1 MAISVGSVEV
11 DVIPNTQGIYQRLQ
25 RALVPAATR
34 AGEDAGSAAGRSF
47 GPAMQRQVGDVGLRI
62 GQQIGSRIAAR
73 ITAEIRGSLRQGVT
87 QGGAAARP
95 AATRQGEETG
105 GAFARAARA
114 RIQAAF
120 RSLPDIT
127 VGADTSEADADLQA
141 LRVRMESLAS
151 KRIGVDIDAET
162 ARAEITEIEEQLRRL
177 GASHPDVTVRADTAR
192 ARAELAAVREEIDR
206 ISANPGRIRLETD
219 GSFGQ
224 RLRAQVQAAEA
235 SLPNIN
241 IGADTSPAQAEIAS
255 LRGQLTALSD
265 QRIGIDIDAA
275 TALARITE
283 IQGRLQRLS
292 ASDADVAV
300 RVDAASAMAQLAVVQ
315 AMVTRLDGQTA
326 RVNVSTTGAVG
337 AILHLAVAIGGLAL
351 IPAIPVLAAGIGAI
365 GSAAVAASVGVGA
378 LAAVAVPAII
388 SIAGVLQAQK
398 AAQDAASNATIKGAQ
413 ASGQGA
419 SKALQMAGAQ
429 QALASAHR
437 NAARQI
443 TQAEQGIADA
453 VRSAAEANLRAAQ
466 QVKQARQSLAD
477 AVEQAADRQR
487 DSAEAVTRAEESL
500 ADAQR
505 TSRQAQQ
512 DLTQARRDA
521 AQQLS
526 DLADRVANAELSE
539 RDAVLDVQEA
549 RTRLQAVSAAG
560 SKATVV
566 EQQRA
571 QLAYDQSV
579 QRLKEQ
585 KAETKA
591 LASEKKKADKAGVEG
606 SDTVKEAQE
615 RIAAAEKAVA
625 DQGKALVKARQD
637 AARQNVKSQQDIAEA
652 QEKVAESQRNVATTQ
667 ADGARSVQRA
677 QESLAAAQQS
687 AADSVASAQRQVASA
702 AQSAAG
708 GVDQA
713 AVAQAKY
720 QAELAKLTPAARGT
734 FNAFMS
740 LRTAFSAWSKSLQPQ
755 VMPIFTRAL
764 NGLKNSLPGLTPFV
778 LAAARAISGLQ
789 DRVSAGFKS
798 PWWKGFKKDLA
809 GSVEPAITGLG
820 VAFGRL
826 FKGMGGLVQAFLPHM
841 DTISSILQRVTGR
854 FANWATNLKGS
865 PAFEA
870 FLEYSAEMAP
880 ILASALRDMLGAV
893 LRVAKALAPAA
904 TIVYIAFGAVARVIG
919 TVAEQLPWLIQLIY
933 SVWIATKLWTLAMI
947 AFNFVLAANPITLI
961 IIAVVAL
968 VAAVVYAYKNFGWFR
983 TAVDAVWSALKT
995 GALAV
1000 WNGVL
1005 KPTFS
1010 AIWTGLQTIGR
1021 WAMWLW
1027 ENALG
1032 PAFRAIWTAAKILL
1046 TVVVVAVILPI
1057 IVAFKILGAIGRWLW
1072 EKAIGPA
1079 FKQIARDA
1087 IWLWKS
1093 VLSPVFG
1100 WIGEKAKWLWNNAV
1114 KPAFSAFKAG
1124 MKGVGDDARSLWRN
1138 VISPVFGWIGDRGKW
1153 LWNVALK
1160 PQFELI
1166 KKGLRAVGDSFRTAK
1181 TYIDEQ
1187 WSKLSGIAKKP
1198 VAFLVNTVYNDHLL
1212 PTWNTVAK
1220 AFGAPTLDKVKGFAR
1235 GGILPGQSSY
1245 RQGDS
1250 HLVPM
1255 RLGEGVAVS
1264 EAMRDP
1270 YERARLLAVNKAAM
1284 RGQSLQ
1290 PFQQE
1295 GFAKGGIFDWVKGAA
1310 GKTVDLAKAGV
1321 GWLKDGVKA
1330 SAQAGLNKVV
1340 KPLLAKI
1347 AGSKSLYR
1355 DMISG
1360 IPKKMISTIVDFGG
1374 KADGK
1379 LESAGIG
1386 GGGFKSGL
1394 KWARTQHG
1402 LPYQWGGN
1410 GNPSWDCSGLVSAIE
1425 SVIRGQKPHR
1435 RWATGAFSGKT
1446 APPGWQLGGKS
1457 PYMIGITNAGVG
1469 HTAGTIN
1476 GVNVESRGGDG
1487 VVIGSK
1493 ARSYKDNLFTH
1504 QYAYKGTYDQG
1515 GYLQPGLNLAYNGT
1529 GRPEPVFTT
1538 AQASALSRGTT
1549 GGPSRFEGDLFLD
1562 SGEFLGRV
1570 RGEAAQ
1576 VVDGRFGELTQTLR
1590 AGRRA

>member
-11 DVIPNTQGIYQRLQ
+11 DVIPNTRGIYQRLKS
-25 RALVPAATR
+25 ALVPAATR
-34 AGEDAGSAAGRSF
+34 AGSDAGDAAGRAF
-47 GPAMQRQVGDVGLRI
+47 GPAMQAQVAGVGLQVGRQI
-62 GQQIGSRIAAR
+62 GQQIAAQ
-73 ITAEIRGSLRQGVT
+73 ITAQIRTSLTQGIR

-95 AATRQGEETG
+95 AATRQGDETG

-141 LRVRMESLAS
+141 LRVRMEALAS
-151 KRIGVDIDAET
+151 KRIGVDIDAAA
-162 ARAEITEIEEQLRRL
+162 ARTEITEIEEQLRRL

-206 ISANPGRIRLETD
+206 ISANPGHIRLETD

-265 QRIGIDIDAA
+265 QRVGIDIDAA
-275 TALARITE
+275 TALARVSE
-283 IQGRLQRLS
+283 IQARLQRLS

-326 RVNVSTTGAVG
+326 RVNVNTTGAVG
-337 AILHLAVAIGGLAL
+337 AVLHLAVAIGGLAL
-351 IPAIPVLAAGIGAI
+351 IPAIPVLTAGIGAI
-365 GSAAVAASVGVGA
+365 GSAAVAAAVGVGA

-398 AAQDAASNATIKGAQ
+398 AAQDAASAATIKGAQ

-443 TQAEQGIADA
+443 KQAQQGVEDA
-453 VRSAAEANLRAAQ
+453 VRSASEANRRAAQ
-466 QVKQARQSLAD
+466 QVKQAQQSLAD
-477 AVEQAADRQR
+477 AVQQAADRQR

-505 TSRQAQQ
+505 TARQAQQ
-512 DLTQARRDA
+512 DLTRARRDA
-521 AQQLS
+521 SEQLAE
-526 DLADRVANAELSE
+526 LADRVANAQLSE

-549 RTRLQAVSAAG
+549 RARLQAVQAAG
-560 SKATVV
+560 SKATLL

-571 QLAYDQSV
+571 QLAYDQAV

-591 LASEKKKADKAGVEG
+591 LSDEKKKADKAGVEG

-625 DQGKALVKARQD
+625 DQGKALAKARED
-637 AARQNVKSQQDIAEA
+637 AARQNIRSQQDIAEA
-652 QEKVAESQRNVATTQ
+652 QEKVAESQRNVASTQ

-740 LRTAFSAWSKSLQPQ
+740 LRTAFRSWSESLQPQ
-755 VMPIFTRAL
+755 VMPLFTRAL
-764 NGLKNSLPGLTPFV
+764 IGLKNSLPGLTPFV
-778 LAAARAISGLQ
+778 LAAARAIGVLQ

-798 PWWKGFKKDLA
+798 PWWQEFKADLA
-809 GSVEPAITGLG
+809 GATGPAIEGLG
-820 VAFGRL
+820 VSFGRI
-826 FKGMGGLVQAFLPHM
+826 FKGMAGVIQAFLPHM
-841 DTISSILQRVTGR
+841 NSISRRMQEITGR
-854 FANWATNLKGS
+854 FATWGTSLKGS
-865 PAFEA
+865 EKFEG
-870 FLEYSAEMAP
+870 FLAYSSRMAP
-880 ILASALRDMLGAV
+880 VLATSIGDISSAFYQMAKAVSPLSGPVLKALGAV
-893 LRVAKALAPAA
+893 ASA
-904 TIVYIAFGAVARVIG
+904 IAEIAR
-919 TVAEQLPWLIQLIY
+919 ELPWLIQLFY
-933 SVWIATKLWTLAMI
+933 AVWVATKLWTLAMI
-947 AFNFVLAANPITLI
+947 AFNLVMAANPITLI
-961 IIAVVAL
+961 VIAIVAL
-968 VAAVVYAYKNFGWFR
+968 VAAVVYAYRNFETFR
-983 TAVDAVWSALKT
+983 NIVDAVWNGIKTVVLWVWENALKP
-995 GALAV
+995 A
-1000 WNGVL
+1000 
-1005 KPTFS
+1005 FEH
-1010 AIWTGLQTIGR
+1010 IWAALQTVGR

-1027 ENALG
+1027 EKAIS
-1032 PAFRAIWTAAKILL
+1032 PAFKFIWTAAKILL
-1046 TVVVVAVILPI
+1046 TIIVITVFLPI
-1057 IVAFKILGAIGRWLW
+1057 IAV
-1072 EKAIGPA
+1072 
-1079 FKQIARDA
+1079 FKQLAKVGM
-1087 IWLWKS
+1087 WLWKS

-1100 WIGEKAKWLWNNAV
+1100 WIGGKAKWLWSNALKPQFDLIRKGIGLVGDGAKWLWNSAV
-1114 KPAFSAFKAG
+1114 KPAF
-1124 MKGVGDDARSLWRN
+1124 N
-1138 VISPVFGWIGDRGKW
+1138 WIADKGKW
-1153 LWNVALK
+1153 LWDRGLK
-1160 PQFELI
+1160 PQFEQI
-1166 KKGLRAVGDSFRTAK
+1166 KKGLKLVADGFGTAK
-1181 TYIDEQ
+1181 KYISEQ
-1187 WSKLSGIAKKP
+1187 WSKLSAITKKP
-1198 VAFLVNTVYNDHLL
+1198 VAFLVNTVYNDHLV
-1212 PTWNTVAK
+1212 PTWNKVAS
-1220 AFGAPTLDKVKGFAR
+1220 AFGAPTLDKAKGFTR
-1235 GGILPGQSSY
+1235 GGILPGQSTY
-1245 RQGDS
+1245 RQGDDQ
-1250 HLVPM
+1250 LVPM
-1255 RLGEGVAVS
+1255 RRGEGVYVS

-1270 YERARLLAVNKAAM
+1270 YERARLHAVNSAAM
-1284 RGQSLQ
+1284 RGQSLSQ
-1290 PFQQE
+1290 FQ
-1295 GFAKGGIFDWVKGAA
+1295 GFAKGGIFDWI
-1310 GKTVDLAKAGV
+1310 GKTASKGVDLAKAGV
-1321 GWLKDGVKA
+1321 SWLKDGIKA

-1340 KPLLAKI
+1340 KPLLDKI
-1347 AGSKSLYR
+1347 AGSKSAYR

-1360 IPKKMISTIVDFGG
+1360 IPKKMISTILDFGG
-1374 KADGK
+1374 KADSK
-1379 LESAGIG
+1379 MEAAGIG
-1386 GGGFKSGL
+1386 GGGFKAGL

-1446 APPGWQLGGKS
+1446 APSGWQLGGKS

-1487 VVIGSK
+1487 VVIGSR
-1493 ARSYKDNLFTH
+1493 ARSYKDSLFTH

-1538 AQASALSRGTT
+1538 QQANALSRGTL
-1549 GGPSRFEGDLFLD
+1549 GGPSRFEGDLYLD
-1562 SGEFLGRV
+1562 SGEWLGRV
-1570 RGEAAQ
+1570 RGEANH
-1576 VVDGRFGELTQTLR
+1576 VVDGRFGQLTQALN
-1590 AGRRA
+1590 AGGGL

>member
-1 MAISVGSVEV
+1 MSSSIS
-11 DVIPNTQGIYQRLQ
+11 NTI
-25 RALVPAATR
+25 
-34 AGEDAGSAAGRSF
+34 GE
-47 GPAMQRQVGDVGLRI
+47 RI
-62 GQQIGSRIAAR
+62 GQQIGQQIANR
-73 ITAEIRGSLRQGVT
+73 ITAEIRRSLTQGIR

-95 AATRQGEETG
+95 SAVRQGDETG
-105 GAFARAARA
+105 GAFSRAMKTRLE
-114 RIQAAF
+114 AAF
-120 RSLPDIT
+120 RSLPKINID
-127 VGADTSEADADLQA
+127 ANTSEADADLQA
-141 LRVRMESLAS
+141 LRVRMETLAN
-151 KRIGVDIDAET
+151 K
-162 ARAEITEIEEQLRRL
+162 
-177 GASHPDVTVRADTAR
+177 
-192 ARAELAAVREEIDR
+192 
-206 ISANPGRIRLETD
+206 
-219 GSFGQ
+219 
-224 RLRAQVQAAEA
+224 
-235 SLPNIN
+235 
-241 IGADTSPAQAEIAS
+241 
-255 LRGQLTALSD
+255 
-265 QRIGIDIDAA
+265 RIGIDIDAA
-275 TALARITE
+275 AAKAEIKLIEAELTRLGARHPNVQVRADTAAARAE
-283 IQGRLQRLS
+283 L
-292 ASDADVAV
+292 VAV
-300 RVDAASAMAQLAVVQ
+300 RAAISAVD
-315 AMVTRLDGQTA
+315 GKTA
-326 RVNVSTTGAVG
+326 RVNVNTTGAVG
-337 AILHLAVAIGGLAL
+337 AVLHLAVAIGGLAL
-351 IPAIPVLAAGIGAI
+351 IPAIPVLAAGIGSI
-365 GSAAVAASVGVGA
+365 GSAAVAAGVGVGA

-466 QVKQARQSLAD
+466 QVKHARQSLAD

-521 AQQLS
+521 AQQLT

-606 SDTVKEAQE
+606 SDTVREAQE
-615 RIAAAEKAVA
+615 RIAAAEKDVA
-625 DQGKALVKARQD
+625 DQGKALATARQD

-652 QEKVAESQRNVATTQ
+652 QEKVAESQRNVSATQ

-734 FNAFMS
+734 FDAFTS
-740 LRTAFSAWSKSLQPQ
+740 LRTAFKAWSVSLQPQ
-755 VMPIFTRAL
+755 VMPLFTRAL
-764 NGLKNSLPGLTPFV
+764 IGLKNSLPGLTPFV
-778 LAAARAISGLQ
+778 LAAARAIGELQ

-798 PWWKGFKKDLA
+798 PWWKEFKTDLA
-809 GSVEPAITGLG
+809 GSTEPAIVGLG
-820 VAFGRL
+820 ASFGRI
-826 FKGMGGLVQAFLPHM
+826 FKGMGGVVQAFLPHM
-841 DTISSILQRVTGR
+841 DSISRRMQEITGR
-854 FANWATNLKGS
+854 FATWGTSLKGS
-865 PAFEA
+865 EKFEGFLAYSSRMGPVLAKAVGDISSAF
-870 FLEYSAEMAP
+870 YQMAKAVSP
-880 ILASALRDMLGAV
+880 LSGPVLKALGAV
-893 LRVAKALAPAA
+893 ASA
-904 TIVYIAFGAVARVIG
+904 IAEIAR
-919 TVAEQLPWLIQLIY
+919 ELPWLIQLFY
-933 SVWIATKLWTLAMI
+933 AVWVVTKLWTLAMI
-947 AFNFVLAANPITLI
+947 AFNLVLAANPITLI

-968 VAAVVYAYKNFGWFR
+968 VAAVVYAYKNFETFR
-983 TAVDAVWSALKT
+983 NIVNAAWAGIQAAALF
-995 GALAV
+995 A

-1057 IVAFKILGAIGRWLW
+1057 IVAFRILGAIGRWLW

-1079 FKQIARDA
+1079 FKQIGRDA
-1087 IWLWKS
+1087 TWLWKS

-1100 WIGEKAKWLWNNAV
+1100 WIGDKAKWLWNNAV
-1114 KPAFSAFKAG
+1114 KPAFNAFKAG

-1166 KKGLRAVGDSFRTAK
+1166 KKGLKAVGDSFRTTK
-1181 TYIDEQ
+1181 NYIDEQ

-1198 VAFLVNTVYNDHLL
+1198 VTFIIDQVYNKGIRGV
-1212 PTWNTVAK
+1212 WNAVAG
-1220 AFGAPTLDKVKGFAR
+1220 AFGAPKLDKFTGFAR
-1235 GGILPGQSSY
+1235 GGILPGQSTY
-1245 RQGDS
+1245 RQGDDQ
-1250 HLVPM
+1250 LVPM
-1255 RLGEGVAVS
+1255 RRGEGVYVS
-1264 EAMRDP
+1264 EAMKNP
-1270 YERARLLAVNKAAM
+1270 YERARLHAVNQAAM
-1284 RGQSLQ
+1284 QGKPLTPYQ
-1290 PFQQE
+1290 
-1295 GFAKGGIFDWVKGAA
+1295 GFAKGGIFDWVGKAA
-1310 GKTVDLAKAGV
+1310 GKTVDLAKTGV
-1321 GWLKDGVKA
+1321 SWLKDGVKA

-1386 GGGFKSGL
+1386 GGGFKAGL

-1410 GNPSWDCSGLVSAIE
+1410 GNPSWDCSGLTSAIE

-1457 PYMIGITNAGVG
+1457 PYMIGITNSGVG

-1493 ARSYKDNLFTH
+1493 ARSYMDPLFTH
-1504 QYAYKGTYDQG
+1504 QYAYTGTYDQG

-1576 VVDGRFGELTQTLR
+1576 VVDGRFGQLTQVLN
-1590 AGRRA
+1590 AGGGR

>member
-11 DVIPNTQGIYQRLQ
+11 DVIPNTQGIHQRLQ

-62 GQQIGSRIAAR
+62 GQQIGSQIAAR

-151 KRIGVDIDAET
+151 KRIGVDIDAAA

-283 IQGRLQRLS
+283 IQARLQRLS

-398 AAQDAASNATIKGAQ
+398 AAQDAASAATIKGAQ

-487 DSAEAVTRAEESL
+487 DAAEAVTRAEESL

-521 AQQLS
+521 AQQLA

-549 RTRLQAVSAAG
+549 RTRLQTVTAAG

-585 KAETKA
+585 KAETKS
-591 LASEKKKADKAGVEG
+591 LAAEKKKADKAGIEG

-615 RIAAAEKAVA
+615 RIAAAEKAAA
-625 DQGKALVKARQD
+625 DQGKALAKARQD

-652 QEKVAESQRNVATTQ
+652 QEKVAESQRNVASTQ

-734 FNAFMS
+734 FDAFMS

-764 NGLKNSLPGLTPFV
+764 TGLKNSLPGLTPFV
-778 LAAARAISGLQ
+778 VAAARAIGGLQ

-798 PWWKGFKKDLA
+798 PWWKSFKEDLA

-841 DTISSILQRVTGR
+841 DTISSVLQRVTGR
-854 FANWATNLKGS
+854 FADWATNLKGS

-870 FLEYSAEMAP
+870 FLAYSAEMAP
-880 ILASALRDMLGAV
+880 VVASALRDMLGAV

-904 TIVYIAFGAVARVIG
+904 TVVYIALGAVSRVIG
-919 TVAEQLPWLIQLIY
+919 TVAEQMPWLIQLIY

-947 AFNFVLAANPITLI
+947 AFNLVMAANPITLI
-961 IIAVVAL
+961 VIAVVAL
-968 VAAVVYAYKNFGWFR
+968 VAAVVYAYKNFETFR
-983 TAVDAVWSALKT
+983 NIVNAAWAGIQTAALF
-995 GALAV
+995 A
-1000 WNGVL
+1000 WNSVL

-1021 WAMWLW
+1021 WVMWLW
-1027 ENALG
+1027 ENAVG

-1046 TVVVVAVILPI
+1046 AVVVVAVILPI

-1087 IWLWKS
+1087 TWLWKS

-1114 KPAFSAFKAG
+1114 KPAFNAFNGG

-1160 PQFELI
+1160 PQFEMI
-1166 KKGLRAVGDSFRTAK
+1166 KKGLKTVGDSFRTAK

-1295 GFAKGGIFDWVKGAA
+1295 GFAKGGIFDWI
-1310 GKTVDLAKAGV
+1310 GKTASKGVDLAKIGV
-1321 GWLKDGVKA
+1321 SWLKDGVKA

-1374 KADGK
+1374 KADTK
-1379 LESAGIG
+1379 MEAAGIG
-1386 GGGFKSGL
+1386 GGGFKAGL
-1394 KWARTQHG
+1394 KWARTQNG

-1493 ARSYKDNLFTH
+1493 ARSYMDPLFTDR
-1504 QYAYKGTYDQG
+1504 YAYKGTYDQG

-1576 VVDGRFGELTQTLR
+1576 VVDGRFGQLTQVLN
-1590 AGRRA
+1590 AGGGR